1 MKLQSVIPG
10 DPNALLCTLSVS
22 RVLGPMNFKLD
33 FIQQAVRDSVDSGFA
48 VSTLGNFLA
57 TKYTNIGWC
66 WA

>member
-22 RVLGPMNFKLD
+22 RVLGMNFKLD
-33 FIQQAVRDSVDSGFA
+33 FIQQAVRDSVDSGF
-48 VSTLGNFLA
+48 VISTLGNFVA
-57 TKYTNIGWC
+57 TKYTGVGWR